1 VQVIYV
7 LRDVGERKNHWTE
20 SETKISQKDPD
31 QSQSQIAICGPKIN
45 QKFNGKTKWKISASS
60 VQDQHE

>member
-31 QSQSQIAICGPKIN
+31 QSQSQIAICVPKIN
-45 QKFNGKTKWKISASS
+45 QKFNGKKNGR
-60 VQDQHE
+60 